1 MAYVDQ
7 LTTVPDQMVIYNVY
21 GLDKPTELGG
31 TEILIGSLRVNG
43 GFEKS
48 KFQDENLFIRHQLMD
63 DDLKIHP
70 EWTPYTA
77 KWSCMTKCPYKEAL
91 EAL

>member
-7 LTTVPDQMVIYNVY
+7 LTTVPDQMVIYDVY

-48 KFQDENLFIRHQLMD
+48 KF
-63 DDLKIHP
+63 
-70 EWTPYTA
+70 
-77 KWSCMTKCPYKEAL
+77 
-91 EAL
+91 